1 MFVIAYWSILIN
13 IYVTLLVSFSCHF
26 SSSVDF
32 PGFDIMSDFWL
43 KPVHFGYYVNE
54 TLNSIYIFWFYH
66 ASDTAL
72 AGEGECH
79 LTDARWSG
87 VLVPHLASIDT

>member
-26 SSSVDF
+26 SSSGDF
-32 PGFDIMSDFWL
+32 PGFAIMSDFL
-43 KPVHFGYYVNE
+43 FKPVHFGYYVNK
-54 TLNSIYIFWFYH
+54 TLNGIYIFCFYH

-79 LTDARWSG
+79 LIDARWSG